1 MDYNIREIQYL
12 IREALLDEGIR
23 TGEELAKI
31 QAAGKKKAAARDA
44 AKPKGEEP
52 IGLEQAKCLALESP
66 YYKMGAQDL
75 TVRGKAVLLHEI
87 VQVLLSQRNHW
98 KTFISQQIDNAEE
111 YGETKELVSDRL
123 NNCVGAEVSRE
134 LAAFADSDN
143 PKNWSLMDLSPL
155 REELTKTDES
165 DIKKMIAK
173 ELESAQSS
181 ISKNVKKIV
190 EEELGKMIQ
199 SKDIK
204 DDITDIT
211 KKVMKRLYKDLSYHH
226 PYIIDR
232 IKV

>member
-12 IREALLDEGIR
+12 IREALTADLITE
-23 TGEELAKI
+23 TLS
-31 QAAGKKKAAARDA
+31 
-44 AKPKGEEP
+44 
-52 IGLEQAKCLALESP
+52 LEQAKCLALNSP
-66 YYKMGAQDL
+66 WFKIHAQDL
-75 TVRGKAVLLHEI
+75 STRGKYKLVHEI
-87 VQVLLSQRNHW
+87 AEVLRVRAMGKGFDW
-98 KTFISQQIDNAEE
+98 KDIISKFDKLAKEYGDTAGFVSADLNSCLGREVSQQMSGGDYSAM
-111 YGETKELVSDRL
+111 S
-123 NNCVGAEVSRE
+123 
-134 LAAFADSDN
+134 
-143 PKNWSLMDLSPL
+143 L

-181 ISKNVKKIV
+181 IGKNVKKLV

>member
-1 MDYNIREIQYL
+1 MDYNIIEIQYL
-12 IREALLDEGIR
+12 IREALTADLITE
-23 TGEELAKI
+23 TLS
-31 QAAGKKKAAARDA
+31 
-44 AKPKGEEP
+44 
-52 IGLEQAKCLALESP
+52 LEQAKCLALNSP
-66 YYKMGAQDL
+66 YFKMKAQDL
-75 TVRGKAVLLHEI
+75 TVHGKAVLLHGIKE
-87 VQVLLSQRNHW
+87 VLLQRAMKPGFDWEDIISKFDKLADKYGDTAGFVSADLNSCLGREV
-98 KTFISQQIDNAEE
+98 SQQMSGGDHSAM
-111 YGETKELVSDRL
+111 S
-123 NNCVGAEVSRE
+123 
-134 LAAFADSDN
+134 
-143 PKNWSLMDLSPL
+143 L

-181 ISKNVKKIV
+181 ISKNVKKLV

>member
-12 IREALLDEGIR
+12 IREALTADLITE
-23 TGEELAKI
+23 TLS
-31 QAAGKKKAAARDA
+31 
-44 AKPKGEEP
+44 
-52 IGLEQAKCLALESP
+52 LEQAKCLALNSP
-66 YYKMGAQDL
+66 YFKMNAQEL
-75 TVRGKAVLLHEI
+75 SIRGKYKLVHGIQRVLMKRAMKPGFDWEDI
-87 VQVLLSQRNHW
+87 VSKFDELAKEYGDTAGFVSADLNSCLGREV
-98 KTFISQQIDNAEE
+98 SQQSGDYSAM
-111 YGETKELVSDRL
+111 S
-123 NNCVGAEVSRE
+123 
-134 LAAFADSDN
+134 
-143 PKNWSLMDLSPL
+143 L

-181 ISKNVKKIV
+181 IGKNVKKIV

>member
-12 IREALLDEGIR
+12 IREALTADLITE
-23 TGEELAKI
+23 TLS
-31 QAAGKKKAAARDA
+31 
-44 AKPKGEEP
+44 
-52 IGLEQAKCLALESP
+52 LEQAKCLALNSP
-66 YYKMGAQDL
+66 YFKIHAQDL
-75 TVRGKAVLLHEI
+75 STRGKYKLVHGI
-87 VQVLLSQRNHW
+87 IQVLMQRAMKPGFDW
-98 KTFISQQIDNAEE
+98 KDIISKFDKLAKEYGDTAGFVSADLNSCLGREVSQQMSGGDYSAM
-111 YGETKELVSDRL
+111 S
-123 NNCVGAEVSRE
+123 
-134 LAAFADSDN
+134 
-143 PKNWSLMDLSPL
+143 L

-181 ISKNVKKIV
+181 IGKNVKKIV

>member
-12 IREALLDEGIR
+12 IREALTADLITE
-23 TGEELAKI
+23 TLS
-31 QAAGKKKAAARDA
+31 
-44 AKPKGEEP
+44 
-52 IGLEQAKCLALESP
+52 LEQAKCLALNSP
-66 YYKMGAQDL
+66 FYKMNAQEL
-75 TVRGKAVLLHEI
+75 STRGKYKLVHGIQRVLMKRAMKPGFDWEDI
-87 VQVLLSQRNHW
+87 VSKFDELAKEYGDTAGFVSADLNDCLGREV
-98 KTFISQQIDNAEE
+98 SQQSGDYSAM
-111 YGETKELVSDRL
+111 S
-123 NNCVGAEVSRE
+123 
-134 LAAFADSDN
+134 
-143 PKNWSLMDLSPL
+143 L

-181 ISKNVKKIV
+181 IGKNVKKIV

>member
-12 IREALLDEGIR
+12 IREALTADLITE
-23 TGEELAKI
+23 TLS
-31 QAAGKKKAAARDA
+31 
-44 AKPKGEEP
+44 
-52 IGLEQAKCLALESP
+52 LEQAKCLALNSP
-66 YYKMGAQDL
+66 YFKLHAQDL
-75 TVRGKAVLLHEI
+75 TVRGKAVLLHGIKE
-87 VQVLLSQRNHW
+87 VLLQRAMKPGFDW
-98 KTFISQQIDNAEE
+98 EDIISKFDKLAKK
-111 YGETKELVSDRL
+111 YGDTAGLVSTEL
-123 NNCVGAEVSRE
+123 NDCLFAETEGMTGGSVS
-134 LAAFADSDN
+134 AAPRPSAYSQ
-143 PKNWSLMDLSPL
+143 SL

-181 ISKNVKKIV
+181 IGKNVKKIV

>member
-1 MDYNIREIQYL
+1 
-12 IREALLDEGIR
+12 
-23 TGEELAKI
+23 
-31 QAAGKKKAAARDA
+31 
-44 AKPKGEEP
+44 
-52 IGLEQAKCLALESP
+52 
-66 YYKMGAQDL
+66 MGAQDL
-75 TVRGKAVLLHEI
+75 TVRGRAVLVHEI

-111 YGETKELVSDRL
+111 YGETKKLVSDRL

>member
-12 IREALLDEGIR
+12 IREALTADLITE
-23 TGEELAKI
+23 TLS
-31 QAAGKKKAAARDA
+31 
-44 AKPKGEEP
+44 
-52 IGLEQAKCLALESP
+52 LVQAKCLALNSP
-66 YYKMGAQDL
+66 FYKTNAQDL
-75 TVRGKAVLLHEI
+75 TVRGKAVLLHGIKE
-87 VQVLLSQRNHW
+87 VLLQRAMKPGFDW
-98 KTFISQQIDNAEE
+98 EDIISKFDKLTDK
-111 YGETKELVSDRL
+111 YGDTAGLVS
-123 NNCVGAEVSRE
+123 
-134 LAAFADSDN
+134 
-143 PKNWSLMDLSPL
+143 
-155 REELTKTDES
+155 TDES
-165 DIKKMIAK
+165 DIKKMIAN

>member
-12 IREALLDEGIR
+12 IREALTADLITE
-23 TGEELAKI
+23 TLS
-31 QAAGKKKAAARDA
+31 
-44 AKPKGEEP
+44 
-52 IGLEQAKCLALESP
+52 LEQAKCLALNSP
-66 YYKMGAQDL
+66 FYKMNAQEL
-75 TVRGKAVLLHEI
+75 STRGKYKLVHGIQRVLMKRAMKPGFDWEDI
-87 VQVLLSQRNHW
+87 VSKFDELAKEYGDTAGFVSADLNSCLGREV
-98 KTFISQQIDNAEE
+98 SQQMSGGDYSAM
-111 YGETKELVSDRL
+111 S
-123 NNCVGAEVSRE
+123 
-134 LAAFADSDN
+134 
-143 PKNWSLMDLSPL
+143 L

-181 ISKNVKKIV
+181 IGKNVKKLV